1 MAADNMVGVTPNF
14 GTLLETLMFGISQL
28 FLVPVLLAIAFLFL
42 YAFYALGAFAWQ
54 WRQRQRRVAAA
65 FELLDARR
73 RMPDLSLA
81 ELEAEAVTRLEFI
94 RIVTRVTPMLGL
106 VATMIPMGPALKALG
121 DGQLMDVSRSL
132 MVAFSAVILAL
143 IASALTY
150 WIANVRKR
158 WYAVELLQIEREQGG
173 KS

>member
-1 MAADNMVGVTPNF
+1 MAAAVPDF
-14 GTLLETLMFGISQL
+14 GSLLETLMFGISQL

-54 WRQRQRRVAAA
+54 WRQRQRQVPAS
-65 FELLDARR
+65 FELLEARR
-73 RMPDLSLA
+73 RLPDLSLA

-158 WYAVELLQIEREQGG
+158 WYAVELLQIERELEGR
-173 KS
+173 K

>member
-1 MAADNMVGVTPNF
+1 MAAAGMVGVVPDL
-14 GTLLETLMFGISQL
+14 GTILETLMFGISQL

-42 YAFYALGAFAWQ
+42 YAFYAFGAFVWQ
-54 WRQRQRRVAAA
+54 WRQRQRQVATA
-65 FELLDARR
+65 FELLDACRR
-73 RMPDLSLA
+73 LPDLSLE
-81 ELEAEAVTRLEFI
+81 ELEAEAVTRLEFV

-106 VATMIPMGPALKALG
+106 MATMIPMGPALMALG

-158 WYAVELLQIEREQGG
+158 WYAVELLQINRERGVRP
-173 KS
+173 

>member
-1 MAADNMVGVTPNF
+1 MAVAETAAAATNF
-14 GTLLETLMFGISQL
+14 GTLLETLMFGLSQL
-28 FLVPVLLAIAFLFL
+28 FLVPVLLTIGFLFL
-42 YAFYALGAFAWQ
+42 YAFYAFGAFAWQ
-54 WRQRQRRVAAA
+54 WRQRQRRVPAS
-65 FELLDARR
+65 FELIEARR
-73 RMPDLSLA
+73 RLPDLSMA

-158 WYAVELLQIEREQGG
+158 WYAVELLQIERERGE
-173 KS
+173 KR